1 MATQVQF
8 RRGTSAQNNNFTGA
22 EGELSVNLSNKSL
35 RLHDGV
41 TAGGFEIARKDFTNA
56 TFGATVLP
64 TLNTTYNLGSS
75 AFKFLNVHSQEF
87 TGALTGNADTAT
99 ALETARTIN
108 GVSFDGTADITI
120 EASIDKT
127 LFISEGL
134 EDSGGL
140 TSFDGGTDVTLRLK
154 NALNFSDTNLLK
166 WDNTNSQFVDSI
178 ITDDGTTVTT
188 TGNLT
193 ITGDLLVQGA
203 TTTIST
209 TNLEVTDKLII
220 IGDGTTTTQAADGAG
235 FNIGTSGVS
244 LTYDLANTSWTSS
257 ESFNLTTGKTY
268 KIAGTT
274 VIGST
279 SLGTNILGSSLTS
292 VGILDDLTV
301 AGTTSLQTNLTVG
314 TTLEVSGAA
323 TFDST
328 TTVDGATLSVED
340 TVNGNYY
347 ALKTSIHP
355 VNGTATIEKFGATTT
370 FLKVNNFFVQSQ
382 AGETIAGF
390 WTDGK
395 VNLNYDGDTKLETL
409 TDGVSVIGES
419 RADKS
424 IYRDSSNSVNVS
436 EVDIIH
442 INNLNANTYT
452 LDTWSY
458 TTYAACEYLISCVNA
473 TAGEQQYSRV
483 TIMATSSGD
492 RYITESNGLYTDSA
506 SELFEVGA
514 ASNSGNILANFTT
527 NVANNDNDFRIQ
539 VTRIYR

>member
-8 RRGTSAQNNNFTGA
+8 RRGTATQNNNFTGA
-22 EGELSVNLSNKSL
+22 EGELSVNLSNYSL

-41 TAGGFEIARKDFTNA
+41 TSGGYEIARQDFTNT

-64 TLNTTYNLGSS
+64 ALNTTYNLGSS
-75 AFKFLNVHSQEF
+75 AFKFLNIHSQEF

-154 NALNFSDTNLLK
+154 NAPNFSNNTVLRWDDTN
-166 WDNTNSQFVDSI
+166 TQFVDSN
-178 ITDDGTTVTT
+178 ITDDGTTVTIS
-188 TGNLT
+188 GNLNV
-193 ITGDLLVQGA
+193 TGS

-257 ESFNLTTGKTY
+257 ESWNLATGKTY
-268 KIAGTT
+268 KIAGNT

-279 SLGTNILGSSLTS
+279 SLGSGIVGSSLTS
-292 VGILDDLTV
+292 VGTL
-301 AGTTSLQTNLTVG
+301 TSLDVSGATTLD
-314 TTLEVSGAA
+314 TLEVTNASTFRNNVSIIDGISVNFGASNDLSIYH
-323 TFDST
+323 T
-328 TTVDGATLSVED
+328 GAGSNIKE
-340 TVNGNYY
+340 
-347 ALKTSIHP
+347 
-355 VNGTATIEKFGATTT
+355 NGTGNLNVWGDDIVFW
-370 FLKVNNFFVQSQ
+370 NS
-382 AGETIAGF
+382 AGTEVKAGF
-390 WTDGK
+390 VTDGK
-395 VNLNYDGDTKLETL
+395 VDLYYNNSKKFETT
-409 TDGVSVIGES
+409 TDGVYITGES
-419 RADKS
+419 QTDKS
-424 IYRDSSNSVNVS
+424 VYRDSSNGTNVS

-442 INNLNANTYT
+442 LDNLSANTYT

-492 RYITESNGLYTDSA
+492 RYLTESNGLYTDSA

-514 ASNSGNILANFTT
+514 ASQSGNILANFTT
-527 NVANNDNDFRIQ
+527 SVANSDNDFRIQ

>member
-8 RRGTSAQNNNFTGA
+8 RRGTGAQNNNFTGA
-22 EGELSVNLSNKSL
+22 EGELSVNLSNYSL

-41 TAGGFEIARKDFTNA
+41 TAGGYEIARQDFTNA

-64 TLNTTYNLGSS
+64 AANTTYNLGSS
-75 AFKFLNVHSQEF
+75 GFKFLNVHSQEF

-134 EDSGGL
+134 EDAANGL
-140 TSFDGGTDVTLRLK
+140 TQFDGGTDVSLRLK
-154 NALNFSDTNLLK
+154 NAPNFSNNAVLRWDDTN
-166 WDNTNSQFVDSI
+166 TQFVDSAI
-178 ITDDGTTVTT
+178 SDDGTTVTIA
-188 TGNLT
+188 GNLNV
-193 ITGDLLVQGA
+193 TGS

-209 TNLEVTDKLII
+209 TNLEVADKLII
-220 IGDGTTTTQAADGAG
+220 IGDGATTTQGADGAG

-257 ESFNLTTGKTY
+257 ESWNLATGKTY

-279 SLGTNILGSSLTS
+279 SLGSGIVGSSLTS
-292 VGILDDLTV
+292 VGTLTSLDVSGATTLDTLEVTNASTFNSAVAFPDGSGINFGDSANPDLQIYHT
-301 AGTTSLQTNLTVG
+301 GTTSNIREKG
-314 TTLEVSGAA
+314 TG
-323 TFDST
+323 
-328 TTVDGATLSVED
+328 
-340 TVNGNYY
+340 
-347 ALKTSIHP
+347 
-355 VNGTATIEKFGATTT
+355 
-370 FLKVNNFFVQSQ
+370 
-382 AGETIAGF
+382 
-390 WTDGK
+390 
-395 VNLNYDGDTKLETL
+395 NLNIWGDDITVLNSDGTEVKARFNTDNAVSLYYDNNIKFETSAN
-409 TDGVSVIGES
+409 GVYITGES
-419 RADKS
+419 QADKS
-424 IYRDSSNSVNVS
+424 IYRDSSNSTNVS

-442 INNLNANTYT
+442 LDNLSANTYT

-492 RYITESNGLYTDSA
+492 RYLTESNGLYTDSA
-506 SELFEVGA
+506 SELFEVSA

-527 NVANNDNDFRIQ
+527 SVANSDNDFRIQ

>member
-8 RRGTSAQNNNFTGA
+8 RRGTAAQNNNFTGA
-22 EGELSVNLSNKSL
+22 EGELSVNLSNYSL
-35 RLHDGV
+35 RLHDGS
-41 TAGGFEIARKDFTNA
+41 TAGGYEIARKDFTNA
-56 TFGATVLP
+56 TFGASVLP
-64 TLNTTYNLGSS
+64 TSNTTYNLGSS
-75 AFKFLNVHSQEF
+75 SFKFLNVHSQEF
-87 TGALTGNADTAT
+87 TGDLTGNADTAT

-154 NALNFSDTNLLK
+154 NSPNFSDTNLLK
-166 WDNTNSQFVDSI
+166 WDNTNEQFVDSI
-178 ITDDGTTVTT
+178 ITDDGTTVTA

-257 ESFNLTTGKTY
+257 ESFNLATGKTY

-279 SLGTNILGSSLTS
+279 SLGVNIVGSSLTS
-292 VGILDDLTV
+292 VGTL
-301 AGTTSLQTNLTVG
+301 TSLDVSGNTTLN
-314 TTLEVSGAA
+314 TLEVSGAA

-347 ALKTSIHP
+347 ALKTSIDS
-355 VNGTATIEKFGATTT
+355 VNGTATIEKFGVTST
-370 FLKVNNFFVQSQ
+370 FLKVNNFFIQSQ

-395 VNLNYDGDTKLETL
+395 VDLKYDGDTKLETL
-409 TDGVSVIGES
+409 TDGVEISGDLYVKDTIRKDGTDLGLVED
-419 RADKS
+419 AIVK
-424 IYRDSSNSVNVS
+424 
-436 EVDIIH
+436 
-442 INNLNANTYT
+442 LNQTGGNGYNF
-452 LDTWSY
+452 DEWSY
-458 TTYAACEYLISCVNA
+458 TTYSACEYSVSCVNP
-473 TAGEQQYSRV
+473 TAGEQQFARFI
-483 TIMATSSGD
+483 IMATSGGN
-492 RYITESNGLYTDSA
+492 RYMTEYAGLSTDSA
-506 SELFEVGA
+506 NDLFTLGT
-514 ASNSGNILANFTT
+514 ASNSGNIRLMVTPSIT
-527 NVANNDNDFRIQ
+527 NSDNDFRIK
-539 VTRIYR
+539 VTRYYR